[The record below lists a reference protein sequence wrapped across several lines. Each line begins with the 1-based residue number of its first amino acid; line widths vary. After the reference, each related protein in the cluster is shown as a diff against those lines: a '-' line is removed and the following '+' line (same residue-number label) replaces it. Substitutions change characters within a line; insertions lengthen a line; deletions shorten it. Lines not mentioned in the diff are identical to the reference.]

1 MSKEIKKDSIGYRL
15 ARIRF
20 ELGLN
25 AKECANILEIA
36 QSSLGRYEKN
46 ERTPDYELLLKLVNN
61 LGVNSEYIFAKSEII
76 FVEDLKESK

>member
-25 AKECANILEIA
+25 AKEYSNILGVA
-36 QSSLGRYEKN
+36 QSSISRYENN
-46 ERTPDYELLLKLVNN
+46 ERTPDYELLSKLVNN
-61 LGVNSEYIFAKSEII
+61 LGVNCEYIFGKSEVI
-76 FVEDLKESK
+76 FTKDLKGSI

>member
-1 MSKEIKKDSIGYRL
+1 MSKEINKDSIGYRL

-25 AKECANILEIA
+25 AKEYANILGIA
-36 QSSLGRYEKN
+36 QSSIGRYEKN
-46 ERTPDYELLLKLVNN
+46 ERTPDYELLSKLVNN

-76 FVEDLKESK
+76 FTKDLKESK